1 MTQESKWEP
10 AISVID
16 VRVAHSV
23 AKLLEAE
30 MISVQVMP
38 ESQIIGTSPS
48 WTVLVPAGQSEA
60 ARQLLAQ
67 SQFTDAELTFL
78 ATGELRGAKDDG

>member
-38 ESQIIGTSPS
+38 ESQITGTSPS

-60 ARQLLAQ
+60 AAVACAISVHGRRAHL
-67 SQFTDAELTFL
+67 SCDW
-78 ATGELRGAKDDG
+78 